1 MKEQKEDY
9 IDLLADNL
17 SNNISKEKEEQ
28 LNDWIEN
35 SPDNK
40 RLNEV
45 LNRIEV
51 SPDIAAFGKS
61 IQESVLS
68 DVNSKIKR
76 YSRKVLAYRISAVA
90 ACVAVILIFSVKVFI
105 QPTNE
110 HQDKNI
116 LLSQLEIENSNVK
129 EVQII
134 SGNEQRSINNE
145 ETITQTKEGD
155 IIVGKEEKIQSNE
168 IKTEYVTVIV
178 PKGKRTTINFSDG
191 SSAAI
196 NSGTKLIYPKIFNK
210 KTRDIYLDGEI
221 YIEVAKNEDKPFLVH
236 TKNMEI
242 KVLGTQFNV
251 NAYNDEESHSVIL
264 VEGSVMVDSN
274 NKKDIL
280 QPSQGYFNEHGASSI
295 KKVDVYSYICWRD
308 GILKINGE
316 SLESLLKKLSRYYGV
331 KIVVSENLK
340 DVKFEGSLNLRDSL
354 DDVLRMLAISKP
366 FKYKNLDDYIYI
378 E

>member
-1 MKEQKEDY
+1 MEEQKKDY
-9 IDLLADNL
+9 IDLLAENL

-28 LNDWIEN
+28 LNDWVDD

-51 SPDIAAFGKS
+51 SPDVSTFSKS
-61 IQESVLS
+61 VQDSVLS
-68 DVNSKIKR
+68 DVNRKIDR
-76 YSRKVLAYRISAVA
+76 YSRKTLLYRISTIA
-90 ACVAVILIFSVKVFI
+90 ACIAVILFFSVKVFI
-105 QPTNE
+105 QPISDHE
-110 HQDKNI
+110 DKNI
-116 LLSQLEIENSNVK
+116 LLSQLEIESSDIR

-134 SGNEQRSINNE
+134 SGNDQRSINNE
-145 ETITQTKEGD
+145 ETITQTKDGD
-155 IIVGKEEKIQSNE
+155 IIVGKEEKIQSSE
-168 IKTEYVTVIV
+168 IKTEYVTVVV

-191 SSAAI
+191 SIASI
-196 NSGTKLIYPKIFNK
+196 NSGTKLIYPKTFNK

-221 YIEVAKNEDKPFLVH
+221 YIEVAKNESKPFMVH

-251 NAYNDEESHSVIL
+251 NAYNDEESHSVVLI
-264 VEGSVMVDSN
+264 EGSVMVDSN
-274 NKKDIL
+274 DKKDIL
-280 QPSQGYFNEHGASSI
+280 QPNQGYFNEHGSSSI
-295 KKVDVYSYICWRD
+295 RKVDVHSYICWRD
-308 GILKINGE
+308 GILRINGE
-316 SLESLLKKLSRYYGV
+316 TFETLLKKLSRYYGV
-331 KIVVSENLK
+331 KIIVAENVK

-366 FKYKNLDDYIYI
+366 FKYKKIDDYIYI